1 MTNPILTKEQAKFL
15 EGQNISTFK
24 GKFEVISKA
33 LEANNS
39 GSDGFSINTEKEYEE
54 FLTAVIIGKWDIE
67 RYVVNITQNIGIANF
82 LSLSRDREGN
92 IEKDSKGNL
101 KWDVVDFAD
110 AERFSKEEIEQM
122 VPEEYKND
130 VFILTESKATD
141 IWGEEEIKLST
152 PKQKMDVPNTGDDNF
167 NTTSA
172 IRSVKGVLS
181 TSA

>member
-24 GKFEVISKA
+24 SKFEVISKA
-33 LEANNS
+33 LEANNTE
-39 GSDGFSINTEKEYEE
+39 SDGFSINTEKEYEE

-92 IEKDSKGNL
+92 IEKDSKGNY
-101 KWDVVDFAD
+101 KWDVVDFSE
-110 AERFSKEEIEQM
+110 AERFSKEEIELM
-122 VPEEYKND
+122 VPEEYKNE

-152 PKQKMDVPNTGDDNF
+152 PKQKMDVSNTKDDNF

>member
-33 LEANNS
+33 LEANNA

-110 AERFSKEEIEQM
+110 AERF
-122 VPEEYKND
+122 
-130 VFILTESKATD
+130 F
-141 IWGEEEIKLST
+141 
-152 PKQKMDVPNTGDDNF
+152 
-167 NTTSA
+167 
-172 IRSVKGVLS
+172 
-181 TSA
+181 

>member
-33 LEANNS
+33 LEANNTES
-39 GSDGFSINTEKEYEE
+39 YGFSINTEKEYEE
-54 FLTAVIIGKWDIE
+54 FLTAVIIGKWNIE

-92 IEKDSKGNL
+92 IEKDSKGNY
-101 KWDVVDFAD
+101 KWDVVDFSE
-110 AERFSKEEIEQM
+110 AERFSKEEIELM
-122 VPEEYKND
+122 VPEEYKNE
-130 VFILTESKATD
+130 VFILTESKATE

-152 PKQKMDVPNTGDDNF
+152 PKQKTTVSNSGDDNF